1 MYFRYGI
8 DFRGRDALPTVFN
21 PVNSLLVRHS
31 VFFNQKKEEELTV
44 LGFYVLVAYVVTL
57 FYPKG
62 FTTESEAFKCVFED
76 DNHTLCIPTDLKVL
90 SGWVQIKLDDFTS
103 IKSEKQLLE
112 IVAIKSSLSS
122 NKIPF
127 IGVYLDAPAS
137 ALQLLVAIS
146 GDYSKFELVNLL
158 GCLDGRETPYV
169 DPYTVFAVPSNENL
183 QKEPRLKTLN
193 RSIKKIFFILL
204 SPVTLVTIY

>member
-1 MYFRYGI
+1 MYFRYGV
-8 DFRGRDALPTVFN
+8 DFRGRDALPGLIN
-21 PVNSLLVRHS
+21 PINSLLVRHS
-31 VFFNQKKEEELTV
+31 VFFNQKKEKELTD

-57 FYPKG
+57 FYPKS
-62 FTTESEAFKCVFED
+62 FTTESEAFKSVFED
-76 DNHTLCIPTDLKVL
+76 DNHILFISTDLKTL
-90 SGWVQIKLDDFTS
+90 SVWVQTKLDDFTS

-146 GDYSKFELVNLL
+146 GDYSKFEHLNLL
-158 GCLDGRETPYV
+158 GCLDGKETPYV
-169 DPYTVFAVPSNENL
+169 VS
-183 QKEPRLKTLN
+183 R
-193 RSIKKIFFILL
+193 
-204 SPVTLVTIY
+204 